1 MILNNYDYEEEPPQI
16 TTSEID
22 RKFWDYFDGATTP
35 STNITETVLRDQ
47 GPVLVIYGI
56 LLAVG
61 GVGNVAVLVSLA
73 RSRRRKS
80 RVDLMMTHLALADV
94 CVTCGV
100 IPLEIG
106 WKYTN
111 AWLVGNLMCKLLLV
125 LRAFGLYLSSNVLVC
140 ISVDR
145 FFAVIYP
152 LRLPV
157 ARRRSKQM
165 LLCAWA
171 FALACSLP
179 QSIVFRVK
187 RHPQV
192 AGFEQCVSFGAFSSE
207 QQEVVYNVFCLCA
220 MYFLPLIIITVCY
233 VCIFCEIHRSSKELD
248 EKRVHRSSV
257 GHVRLRR
264 SDRRVLE
271 RARRR
276 TLRMTVTIVAVFA
289 LCWLPY
295 ATITMWSV
303 YLASVCVCV
312 LERARRRTLRMTVTI
327 VAVFALCWLPYATI
341 TMWSV
346 YLASVCVCVLER
358 ARRRTLR
365 MTVTIVAVFA
375 LCWLPYATITMWYMV
390 DRQSAARLS
399 PRVQDLLFV
408 MAVSNSCMNPL
419 VYGSYTLD
427 LKGLLRR
434 LIKKTCCHSSAAS
447 DTIGIDGSGSSSI
460 KNKNINLETPLM
472 KSVKGNKVR
481 TRLGV
486 RFAETSLTAVPSR
499 LEVPK
504 VVRGPA

>member
-1 MILNNYDYEEEPPQI
+1 MLLNNYDYEDETLQI

-22 RKFWDYFDGATTP
+22 RKFWDYFDGATTA

-179 QSIVFRVK
+179 QSVVFRVK

-220 MYFLPLIIITVCY
+220 MYFLPLIVITVCY

-248 EKRVHRSSV
+248 EKRMHRSSV

-295 ATITMWSV
+295 ATITMW
-303 YLASVCVCV
+303 
-312 LERARRRTLRMTVTI
+312 
-327 VAVFALCWLPYATI
+327 
-341 TMWSV
+341 
-346 YLASVCVCVLER
+346 
-358 ARRRTLR
+358 
-365 MTVTIVAVFA
+365 
-375 LCWLPYATITMWYMV
+375 YMV
-390 DRQSAARLS
+390 DRESAAQVS

-427 LKGLLRR
+427 IKGLLRR
-434 LIKKTCCHSSAAS
+434 LLKKTCCHSSGAS

-460 KNKNINLETPLM
+460 KNRNVNLETPLM
-472 KSVKGNKVR
+472 KSGNKVR

>member
-1 MILNNYDYEEEPPQI
+1 MILNNYDYEDEVLEV
-16 TTSEID
+16 TTSAID
-22 RKFWDYFDGATTP
+22 KQFWDYFDVATT
-35 STNITETVLRDQ
+35 SATNITESVLRDQ
-47 GPVLVIYGI
+47 SPVLVTYSV

-61 GVGNVAVLVSLA
+61 GVGNVAVLVALA

-80 RVDLMMTHLALADV
+80 RVDLLMTHLALADV

-111 AWLVGNLMCKLLLV
+111 AWLVGNLLCKSLLV
-125 LRAFGLYLSSNVLVC
+125 MRAFGLYLSSNVLVC
-140 ISVDR
+140 ISLDR

-165 LLCAWA
+165 LYCAWIV
-171 FALACSLP
+171 ALACSLP

-187 RHPQV
+187 RHPHV

-207 QQEVVYNVFCLCA
+207 QQEVVYNMFCLSA
-220 MYFLPLIIITVCY
+220 MYFLPLLVISVCY

-248 EKRVHRSSV
+248 EKCMHRNSM
-257 GHVRLRR
+257 GPVRLRR

-276 TLRMTVTIVAVFA
+276 TLRMTVTIVSVFA

-295 ATITMWSV
+295 V
-303 YLASVCVCV
+303 
-312 LERARRRTLRMTVTI
+312 
-327 VAVFALCWLPYATI
+327 
-341 TMWSV
+341 
-346 YLASVCVCVLER
+346 
-358 ARRRTLR
+358 
-365 MTVTIVAVFA
+365 
-375 LCWLPYATITMWYMV
+375 TITMWYMI
-390 DRQSAARLS
+390 DRQSASRVS
-399 PRVQDLLFV
+399 PKVQDLLFV

-427 LKGLLRR
+427 LKGVIRR
-434 LIKKTCCHSSAAS
+434 LLKKTCCTSSAAS
-447 DTIGIDGSGSSSI
+447 DTIGNSGSSSTK
-460 KNKNINLETPLM
+460 KNMNLEKPLM
-472 KSVKGNKVR
+472 KTLKDGRVR
-481 TRLGV
+481 PRLGV
-486 RFAETSLTAVPSR
+486 RFAETSLTAVPER

-504 VVRGPA
+504 KPRGPA

>member
-1 MILNNYDYEEEPPQI
+1 
-16 TTSEID
+16 
-22 RKFWDYFDGATTP
+22 
-35 STNITETVLRDQ
+35 
-47 GPVLVIYGI
+47 
-56 LLAVG
+56 
-61 GVGNVAVLVSLA
+61 
-73 RSRRRKS
+73 
-80 RVDLMMTHLALADV
+80 
-94 CVTCGV
+94 
-100 IPLEIG
+100 
-106 WKYTN
+106 
-111 AWLVGNLMCKLLLV
+111 
-125 LRAFGLYLSSNVLVC
+125 
-140 ISVDR
+140 SV
-145 FFAVIYP
+145 
-152 LRLPV
+152 
-157 ARRRSKQM
+157 
-165 LLCAWA
+165 
-171 FALACSLP
+171 
-179 QSIVFRVK
+179 VFRVK

-233 VCIFCEIHRSSKELD
+233 VCIFCEIHRSK
-248 EKRVHRSSV
+248 KRMHRSSV

-295 ATITMWSV
+295 ATITM
-303 YLASVCVCV
+303 
-312 LERARRRTLRMTVTI
+312 
-327 VAVFALCWLPYATI
+327 
-341 TMWSV
+341 
-346 YLASVCVCVLER
+346 
-358 ARRRTLR
+358 
-365 MTVTIVAVFA
+365 
-375 LCWLPYATITMWYMV
+375 YMV
-390 DRQSAARLS
+390 DRESAARLS

-427 LKGLLRR
+427 IKGLLRR

-460 KNKNINLETPLM
+460 KNRNVNLETPLM
-472 KSVKGNKVR
+472 KSGNKVR